1 MANERNMIFT
11 VLLQYYDGFFI
22 LYLILVPQFLFMG
35 MLHYFSTLIEDT
47 KQVVQRFNFKF
58 PMELV
63 NNFIEMID
71 LHQKSLRWVII
82 FFHLISINFTL
93 FYFLS
98 SLINN
103 YGRIMSAPIFILNT
117 FSMICLC
124 TNLFDI
130 KGVNF
135 FSKKKKIEF

>member
-71 LHQKSLRWVII
+71 LHQKSLR
-82 FFHLISINFTL
+82 
-93 FYFLS
+93 
-98 SLINN
+98 
-103 YGRIMSAPIFILNT
+103 
-117 FSMICLC
+117 
-124 TNLFDI
+124 
-130 KGVNF
+130 
-135 FSKKKKIEF
+135 